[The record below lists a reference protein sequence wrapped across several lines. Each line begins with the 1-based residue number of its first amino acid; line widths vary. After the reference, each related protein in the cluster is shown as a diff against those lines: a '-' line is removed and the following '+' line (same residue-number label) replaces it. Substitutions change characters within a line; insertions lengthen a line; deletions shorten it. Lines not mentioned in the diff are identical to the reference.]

1 MDSRVTPLRL
11 GLALGLTFLFRS
23 ALALGLTLLAGCRHT
38 YQKQVEPSDE
48 QQLELYT
55 TTATYLYEDDDL
67 ERAQEQAV
75 KALEIEPDHLAMR
88 RMIGW
93 IRLRLS
99 TNEDLIIA
107 DRFFRDLR
115 EDGDESEAT
124 ELGLAITCERLGK
137 AYDDVAR
144 ALEKGERE
152 PLEGKDREEEARELA
167 AKARKLWKEGIGLL
181 EESLASGEGSTNAMN
196 ALQRLYALS
205 GRYEESLAWSARL
218 LERSS
223 AELASWRQMLTASD
237 LTDREDE
244 LFRSN
249 EKAAIQLQTDT
260 HLFAAAVLNR
270 TGRIEEAIAHL
281 DLVVV
286 ENPGLPQAYSLRA
299 QLEARAGRYPDAL
312 RDIDRYLA
320 LSDLP
325 FESPEVRRAFELRSE
340 CEAKLATR

>member
-1 MDSRVTPLRL
+1 MESIASPLRR
-11 GLALGLTFLFRS
+11 TS
-23 ALALGLTLLAGCRHT
+23 ALALGLLFLASCRHT
-38 YQKQVEPSDE
+38 YQKTVEASED

-55 TTATYLYEDDDL
+55 TTATYLYEDDEL

-75 KALEIEPDHLAMR
+75 KALEIDPEHRAMR

-93 IRLRLS
+93 IRLRLG

-107 DRFFRDLR
+107 ERFFRDLL
-115 EDGDESEAT
+115 EDDDENEAT

-152 PLEGKDREEEARELA
+152 PLEGKDREKEAKELA
-167 AKARKLWKEGIGLL
+167 AKARKLWKEAIALL
-181 EESLASGEGSTNAMN
+181 EESLESGEGSTNAMN

-223 AELASWRQMLTASD
+223 AELASWRQMLEAKD
-237 LTDREDE
+237 LTEREDE

-249 EKAAIQLQTDT
+249 ERAAIQLQTDT
-260 HLFAAAVLNR
+260 HLFAAAVLQR
-270 TGRIEEAIAHL
+270 MGRVEEAIEHL

-286 ENPGLPQAYSLRA
+286 ESPNLPQAYSLRA
-299 QLEARAGRYPDAL
+299 QLEARAGRYSDAL

-320 LSDLP
+320 LSDQP
-325 FESPEVRRAFELRSE
+325 FEAPEVRRAFALRSE